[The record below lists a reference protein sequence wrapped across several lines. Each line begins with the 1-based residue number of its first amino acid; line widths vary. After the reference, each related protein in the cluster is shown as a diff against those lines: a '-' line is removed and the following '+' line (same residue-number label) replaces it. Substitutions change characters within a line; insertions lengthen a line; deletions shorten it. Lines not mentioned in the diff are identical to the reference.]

1 MSRARDYYEA
11 KMVEILS
18 HVWRKNGEFLEVEP
32 AHMETP
38 LTALLDDEV
47 ARTVSCPHCG
57 KDVPLGSTRVD
68 PEWLPSDMQEL
79 RTMDREELLLMVLDL
94 VAERDGMRLKTL
106 KTLMSFF
113 FSRGPEPVL
122 VAELVFMVAEVMHED
137 HAWRMN
143 GTQMA
148 ALFGRSKQ
156 DWQSLRE
163 KLIEDLVRRW
173 TRDDAVLGGGKS
185 FAARQRYAQDKKGNT
200 SRKLGRRRGD
210 EQPRQ
215 VQDDDGGM
223 KLSREAKKR
232 AQRMRDETE
241 RRELAALCGCDPSDI
256 DLRKISPKD

>member
-1 MSRARDYYEA
+1 MSRASEFYEA
-11 KMVEILS
+11 RLVEVLS
-18 HVWRKNGEFLEVEP
+18 HVWRKNGDFLEVEP

-38 LTALLDDEV
+38 LTALLDAE
-47 ARTVSCPHCG
+47 A
-57 KDVPLGSTRVD
+57 GSTRVD

-79 RTMDREELLLMVLDL
+79 GKMDREELLARVMEL
-94 VAERDGMRLKTL
+94 VAERDGFRLSAL
-106 KTLMSFF
+106 KSLMSFF

-143 GTQMA
+143 GTQLA

-185 FAARQRYAQDKKGNT
+185 FAARQRYAQDKRGNT

-215 VQDDDGGM
+215 IQDDDGGL
-223 KLSREAKKR
+223 KISREARRR
-232 AQRMRDETE
+232 ADLQRQAAE
-241 RRELAALCGCDPSDI
+241 RRELAELCGCDPDEI
-256 DLRKISPKD
+256 DLRKISPK